1 MADITTPFPNNP
13 ANAEPIFSTVDF
25 KTVTPTITS
34 TTNSGKLRRVGMG
47 TSYYSWTAKYNNL
60 TDREVGPVLGFIRYC
75 EGGLYSFEIKLPNI
89 SNTKTINQ
97 VTAAIT
103 QVAIPIGS
111 VNVRIS
117 TTNTNS
123 EVLRAGDYFKFNNH
137 SKVYQA
143 VINCNSNGTGNA
155 ILTFAS
161 PTVSNVASGTGLT
174 IDNVPFTAVFDGQEQ
189 DYNVSYG
196 GITTLEVK
204 MREVW

>member
-1 MADITTPFPNNP
+1 
-13 ANAEPIFSTVDF
+13 
-25 KTVTPTITS
+25 
-34 TTNSGKLRRVGMG
+34 MG
-47 TSYYSWTAKYNNL
+47 TSYYSWKAKYNSL
-60 TDREVGPVLGFIRYC
+60 TDRQAGPILGFIRYA
-75 EGGLYSFEIKLPNI
+75 EGGLYSFEIILPNI

-97 VTAAIT
+97 VTRANINQT
-103 QVAIPIGS
+103 IPVGA

-143 VINCNSNGTGNA
+143 VINCNSDSGGNA
-155 ILTFAS
+155 TLYFAS
-161 PTVSNVASGTGLT
+161 PTVSNVSTGTGLT

-189 DYNVSYG
+189 DYNVSPG
-196 GITTLEVK
+196 GITTLEVS